1 MKAELEQEQY
11 MCAPQGDNHWE
22 WPSVVHANQEG
33 ANEDETGR
41 TSPMDS
47 TGAH

>member
-1 MKAELEQEQY
+1 

-41 TSPMDS
+41 TSSNPFSDS

>member
-1 MKAELEQEQY
+1 

-22 WPSVVHANQEG
+22 WPSVVHANQEAHVYGFTEG
-33 ANEDETGR
+33 ANEEETGR